1 MNTKE
6 RLIAY
11 KAEKFEKDKFESTVL
26 YFELVGNLQSLC
38 KFLIEF
44 SWEESCKQAF
54 QPPVSP

>member
-1 MNTKE
+1 MCESHFLLAAMNTKE

-44 SWEESCKQAF
+44 S
-54 QPPVSP
+54 